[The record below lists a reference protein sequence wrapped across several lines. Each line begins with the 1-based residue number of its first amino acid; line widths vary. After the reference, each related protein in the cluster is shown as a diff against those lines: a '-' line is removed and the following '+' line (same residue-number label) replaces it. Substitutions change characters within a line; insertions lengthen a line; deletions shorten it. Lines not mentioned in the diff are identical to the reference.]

1 MGLAYLSCSAQFPC
15 LVGLAR
21 ARDNINKAAN
31 QSTVLKPYFAE
42 VGLFHGAC
50 LFQLLSTVSMGWL
63 GPETTSTNPQT
74 NPQS

>member
-31 QSTVLKPYFAE
+31 QSTAVKPYFAE
-42 VGLFHGAC
+42 IGLFHGAC
-50 LFQLLSTVSMGWL
+50 LFELLSTVSMPSRAG
-63 GPETTSTNPQT
+63 
-74 NPQS
+74 